1 MSATPLGLYVHLP
14 FCRRRCTYCAFAI
27 STDLR
32 HESEYHRALL
42 GEIRHWKTRGHGEV
56 GTRGT
61 NHESN
66 HDRLRVSASPRPRVE
81 ENAKL
86 AADTLYFGGGTPS
99 LSSLANF
106 TELINVIRETFTLT
120 AEVEITIETNPEDV
134 NADSLQTWLDAGVN
148 RVSIG
153 VQSWNDAELY
163 PLGRG
168 HGSAA
173 AREAVAA
180 AVATGARVSV
190 DLIIGLPGQTRE
202 SFSRSLDFALQSGA
216 GHLSLYMLDLETG
229 SILEKQVD
237 SKQIVIPE
245 DSLTADLYLDAIRMA
260 HEGGFRHYEISNF
273 ARPGHESRHNL
284 KYWNRQPY
292 LGFGLGAH
300 SFSGDQRWSNSRDLS
315 EYIAALKSGE
325 PAVVFRESL
334 GELERTRELIF
345 LGLRQAQGM
354 RYSELLELRGQE
366 ATEWVSRGMADGWLR
381 SSDDRVAFTGPGF
394 LLSNEYISQLF

>member
-14 FCRRRCTYCAFAI
+14 FCRRKCTYCAFAI

-32 HESEYHRALL
+32 KESEYHQALL
-42 GEIRHWKTRGHGEV
+42 HEIRQWDRTRGHGDAK
-56 GTRGT
+56 TRIQD
-61 NHESN
+61 ESSR
-66 HDRLRVSASPRPRVE
+66 HHLPLPASPRPRVE
-81 ENAKL
+81 ENVRL
-86 AADTLYFGGGTPS
+86 SADTLYFGGGTPS
-99 LSSLANF
+99 LSSLPNF
-106 TELINVIRETFTLT
+106 MELIRVIRETFTIRPD
-120 AEVEITIETNPEDV
+120 AEITIETNPEDLT
-134 NADSLQTWLDAGVN
+134 ASSLESWLSAGVN

-173 AREAVAA
+173 ARDAVVT
-180 AVATGARVSV
+180 AVATGVRVSV
-190 DLIIGLPGQTRE
+190 DLIIGLPGQTHE
-202 SFSRSLDFALQSGA
+202 SFSRSLDYALQSGA
-216 GHLSLYMLDLETG
+216 GHLSLYMLDLEAG
-229 SILEKQVD
+229 SVLEKQVQ
-237 SKQIVIPE
+237 SKRIVIPE
-245 DSLTADLYLDAIRMA
+245 DSMTADLYLDAIRMA
-260 HEGGFRHYEISNF
+260 GQAGFRHYEISNF

-284 KYWNRQPY
+284 KYWNREPY

-300 SFSGDQRWSNSRDLS
+300 SFSGEERWSNSRDLS
-315 EYIAALKSGE
+315 EYINALKSGE

>member
-1 MSATPLGLYVHLP
+1 MAATSLGLYVHLP

-32 HESEYHRALL
+32 QESEYHQALL
-42 GEIRHWKTRGHGEV
+42 REIRGSRTRRHEDAE
-56 GTRGT
+56 TRRKSGGSPDD
-61 NHESN
+61 H
-66 HDRLRVSASPRPRVE
+66 LRISASPRLRVD
-81 ENAKL
+81 NANRI
-86 AADTLYFGGGTPS
+86 ADTLYFGGGTPS
-99 LSSLANF
+99 LTSRSNF
-106 TELINVIRETFTLT
+106 NELIAVLRETFTLT
-120 AEVEITIETNPEDV
+120 SDAEITIETNPEDIS
-134 NADSLQTWLDAGVN
+134 DPSLAVWLAAGVN

-153 VQSWNDAELY
+153 VQSWNDSELH

-168 HGSAA
+168 HGSAR

-180 AVATGARVSV
+180 AVATGVRVSV

-216 GHLSLYMLDLETG
+216 GHVSLYMLDLEAG
-229 SILEKQVD
+229 SFLEKQVE
-237 SKQIVIPE
+237 SKQVVIPE
-245 DSLTADLYLDAIRMA
+245 DSLTAELYLEAIQKA
-260 HEGGFRHYEISNF
+260 GAVGFRHYEISNF

-300 SFSGDQRWSNSRDLS
+300 SFSGDQRWANSRDLS
-315 EYIAALKSGE
+315 EYITALSRGE